1 MSWKVVL
8 AAVNDQLEILDFSRS
23 PWAVLIAAIIAVAM
37 GFAFSA
43 IQGISIFE
51 DGEAYVK
58 ASVKVA
64 VVLAFLFV
72 PIAFFR
78 VVCSG
83 IVPSVSE
90 LTSAY
95 EDEQAQ
101 RFVRKYAAA
110 ELGVRATARGANG
123 WAEIWQGRADHL

>member
-23 PWAVLIAAIIAVAM
+23 PWAILIAAIIAVAV
-37 GFAFSA
+37 GFTFSA

-64 VVLAFLFV
+64 VVLAFLFA

-83 IVPSVSE
+83 IVPSNSE

-95 EDEQAQ
+95 EDEQAH
-101 RFVRKYAAA
+101 RFARKYAAA
-110 ELGVRATARGANG
+110 RLSERAASRGADG
-123 WAEIWQGRADHL
+123 WAKIWRGRADHL